1 MFSYGAV
8 YMKSTYGNTK
18 IKCFL
23 SVIKHNKMTSMA
35 TVRGL
40 NKKKNVLE
48 DYFQILI
55 KEYNV
60 DNGQEIN

>member
-40 NKKKNVLE
+40 NKKK
-48 DYFQILI
+48 ICT
-55 KEYNV
+55 
-60 DNGQEIN
+60 